1 MELSLHVSK
10 LILKLR
16 IFPFRLFFW
25 GGGARAMYGWWL
37 VVVVGIVSWKWEFAL
52 ILCSYPVFLTKSCK
66 SAFWVS

>member
-16 IFPFRLFFW
+16 IFPPRFFFW

-37 VVVVGIVSWKWEFAL
+37 VVVVGIVS
-52 ILCSYPVFLTKSCK
+52 
-66 SAFWVS
+66 